1 VKPASLDPG
10 SNWGTLILD
19 ATCVPDDIP
28 YPVDLRL
35 LAESRE
41 TTEKVIDE
49 LFKQLQGKI
58 PRKPRCN
65 SAKAHHLF
73 LVIIKKKKP
82 NREEI
87 REAKRFQL
95 NEISRN
101 LRAIDSRRWL
111 TLTAD
116 ASMTGSSI

>member
-1 VKPASLDPG
+1 M
-10 SNWGTLILD
+10 
-19 ATCVPDDIP
+19 
-28 YPVDLRL
+28 RL
-35 LAESRE
+35 LNEARE

-65 SAKAHHLF
+65 SVKAHSLF

-82 NREEI
+82 SREKI
-87 REAKRFQL
+87 REAKHFQP

-101 LRAIDSRRWL
+101 LRAIDGMIHCS
-111 TLTAD
+111 A
-116 ASMTGSSI
+116 